1 VHFLVGDVVRRL
13 LLRVLVGVLEFGR
26 LRRRRCFDLLSL
38 RGLLGLPS
46 LLLVVV
52 LLLHGLRISDVRVV
66 LLLLV
71 VLGLRLRLDLL
82 VNGGS
87 LLNGLGLIR
96 AV

>member
-1 VHFLVGDVVRRL
+1 MVRRL

-71 VLGLRLRLDLL
+71 VLVLRLLLDLL

-87 LLNGLGLIR
+87 LLNGLGLVR

>member
-13 LLRVLVGVLEFGR
+13 LLRVLVWVLKFGR

-38 RGLLGLPS
+38 GGLLGLPS

-71 VLGLRLRLDLL
+71 VLVLRLLLDLL